1 MKDDAKSTN
10 KSYQRRPKPP
20 FSYIALIAMA
30 IRDSQTGNAIDYFD
44 YIKVPPCFI
53 L

>member
-30 IRDSQTGNAIDYFD
+30 IRDSQTGKTMDFFD
-44 YIKVPPCFI
+44 PRM
-53 L
+53 